1 MNLKTTIGA
10 AILAFGVSAIASQIV
25 FRGGAKPPTAAS
37 TQPRPRV
44 EAAGADYGVML
55 AELDRRVDGLQKMVE
70 KRPGDWLIRTHL
82 GTQLFERASLTN
94 KIDDYDRIQAVLDEA
109 FTLVP
114 KGTGPLALAARFN
127 FSIHRLAAAEAYLEA
142 LAGTAVPQR
151 DDQLTAKLLRGE
163 IALQRGQYAEALAE
177 LTAVAASEPALG
189 QPALA
194 LYHAK
199 TGDPDKAA
207 ALLGETLATAD
218 MKDPRRRAWLR
229 LQLGIVAM
237 NRGDLR
243 GAQEHLQ
250 NADAE
255 LAGWWLV
262 QEHLAEVHARR
273 GEHDKALAIYERLVR
288 TADLPQHMDALAGLY
303 RHRNEPQKADEL
315 ISRAAARWEQQLARF
330 PESAMGHGLLHHLQ
344 FGTPERALELALA
357 NHALRPGGEAQVLLA
372 RAYLKAGQ
380 PAEALAVAERA
391 LATPYRTAALHDVA
405 AKAHAALGHKAESEA
420 QISLCYAINPYF
432 MGDDHSH

>member
-25 FRGGAKPPTAAS
+25 FRGGAKAPTVATPRSGPPI
-37 TQPRPRV
+37 

-55 AELDRRVDGLQKMVE
+55 ADLGTRIDGLQRMVD

-82 GTQLFERASLTN
+82 GTQLFERAGLTN
-94 KIDDYDRIQAVLDEA
+94 QLGDYDRIQAVLGEA
-109 FTLVP
+109 FAMVP
-114 KGTGPLALAARFN
+114 KGSGPVALAARFN
-127 FSIHRLAAAEAYLEA
+127 FSIHRLAAAEEYVAALEGMA
-142 LAGTAVPQR
+142 MPQR
-151 DDQLTAKLLRGE
+151 DEQLVARLLRGE
-163 IALQRGQYAEALAE
+163 IALQRGQYAEALAG
-177 LTAVAASEPALG
+177 LTALAAAEPALG
-189 QPALA
+189 KPALA

-199 TGDPDKAA
+199 TGEPDRAA
-207 ALLGETLATAD
+207 ALLGETLAAAD

-229 LQLGIVAM
+229 LQLGLVAM
-237 NRGDLR
+237 DRGDLR

-255 LAGWWLV
+255 LSGWWLV

-273 GEHDKALAIYERLVR
+273 GEHDRALAIYEGLVR
-288 TADLPQHMDALAGLY
+288 TADLPQHMDALAALY
-303 RHRNEPQKADEL
+303 RHGKEPHKADAL
-315 ISRAAARWEQQLARF
+315 ISQAAARWEQQLARF

-357 NHALRPGGEAQVLLA
+357 NHALRPGGEAHVLLA
-372 RAYLKAGQ
+372 RAHLKAGQ

-391 LATPYRTAALHDVA
+391 LATPYRTAGLHDVA